1 MSETLNEE
9 SKSELPETN
18 QVESESSTENNL
30 AESKPKRLNKTQ
42 KKFAKYQ
49 RRLENYK
56 IRKANK
62 KQNKI
67 QKALENILDE
77 NKLKET
83 NVILA
88 ETTKEPELTEKVKH
102 NFESFI
108 NKRELKRRTNER
120 LARVYE
126 NQGVESL
133 KVCIDCSFSDKMS
146 QKEQSKLAQ
155 QIGRCYA
162 TNKAI
167 EKPVHLTL
175 CNLNKDSKF
184 YSELVRLH
192 DGFERYSILITDQ
205 SIDNHYSSKLDSV
218 CYLSP
223 DSNDHLEDVS
233 DGKIYVIGGKN

>member
-1 MSETLNEE
+1 MLNKE
-9 SKSELPETN
+9 SKSELPETK
-18 QVESESSTENNL
+18 EIKSESSSENNL
-30 AESKPKRLNKTQ
+30 TESKPKRPNKTQ

-67 QKALENILDE
+67 QKALENVLDE
-77 NKLKET
+77 NKLRKET
-83 NVILA
+83 NVILD

-108 NKRELKRRTNER
+108 NKRELKKRTNER

-126 NQGVESL
+126 NQGVGSL

-205 SIDNHYSSKLDSV
+205 SIDNHYSTKLDSV

-223 DSNDHLEDVS
+223 DSKDHLEDVI
-233 DGKIYVIGGKN
+233 DDNIYVIGGKN